1 MASAEIQTL
10 LRFLSQDAKLPLA
23 SAMGKVMDLQKANL
37 ISVEQISKAELKSL
51 QEIFKDDK
59 VAKQVLNAAK
69 RVSKKRQAP
78 TGNSDSPQKK
88 ARGPARIDAT
98 PYETESALSLPM
110 SSASEDELSRIILL
124 TNRAPL
130 VLAFAVC
137 VLKYTMPE
145 QPISSRLSLA
155 QAVVSANSRSK
166 AISLGIGSG
175 KTAEQEGW
183 GEGHPVIKVLGRE
196 IKVLKRWDY
205 NPQEGKP
212 TEELSSEQDA
222 GNAAAASADI
232 LGKGDSDG
240 SDTSPPLWG
249 VDLEALRSAQGS
261 GPSPATK
268 GSTSLPIF
276 TPNSAKSY
284 LYRSFTEAATETTE
298 TDIGSSKTKRKSGK
312 QLEAEKETCLAYLL
326 QAIDL
331 VCQSWASTLSKEELD
346 RRAWAW
352 YLRVRPDVQSGPGE
366 ILELPAWSQLQP
378 HQGEL
383 AVSAL
388 LLQRVLHFPPLL
400 LCSASHSRPAFTA
413 AAAVAFSALVF
424 LARRAKSKLPLRF
437 ILIRDRRAPAV
448 PNPMEVYLPDKQVL
462 EHGQPLPP
470 KSSAPQR
477 PE

>member
-37 ISVEQISKAELKSL
+37 VSYGKHPESLHQMQLTTIEQQFKSL

-98 PYETESALSLPM
+98 PYETELALSLPI

-166 AISLGIGSG
+166 AISLGIETG

-196 IKVLKRWDY
+196 IKVLKRWGY

-212 TEELSSEQDA
+212 TEEPSPEQA
-222 GNAAAASADI
+222 VGNAAALSADI
-232 LGKGDSDG
+232 LGKEGSDG
-240 SDTSPPLWG
+240 SETSPPLWG

-298 TDIGSSKTKRKSGK
+298 TDIGSSKTKRRSAK
-312 QLEAEKETCLAYLL
+312 QLEVEKETCLGFLL

-352 YLRVRPDVQSGPGE
+352 YLR
-366 ILELPAWSQLQP
+366 P

-383 AVSAL
+383 AVSPL
-388 LLQRVLHFPPLL
+388 LLLRVLHSLPLL
-400 LCSASHSRPAFTA
+400 LCSASHSRSAFTA
-413 AAAVAFSALVF
+413 AAAVAFSALII
-424 LARRAKSKLPLRF
+424 LAPQAMRKLSLRF
-437 ILIRDRRAPAV
+437 IPMRDHRAPAV
-448 PNPMEVYLPDKQVL
+448 PNRMGVYYPNKQVL

-470 KSSAPQR
+470 KPSAPQR

>member
-1 MASAEIQTL
+1 MATAEIQSL
-10 LRFLSQDAKLPLA
+10 LRFLSRDAKLPLA

-37 ISVEQISKAELKSL
+37 ISVELLSKADIKSL

-69 RVSKKRQAP
+69 RASKKRQAP
-78 TGNSDSPQKK
+78 TGNSDPPQKK
-88 ARGPARIDAT
+88 PRGAARIDAT
-98 PYETESALSLPM
+98 PYETESALSLPV
-110 SSASEDELSRIILL
+110 SSASEDELSRIVLL

-166 AISLGIGSG
+166 AISLGIESG

-183 GEGHPVIKVLGRE
+183 GEGHPVIKVLGRD
-196 IKVLKRWDY
+196 IRVLKRWDY
-205 NPQEGKP
+205 NPREGGP
-212 TEELSSEQDA
+212 TEESSSEQD
-222 GNAAAASADI
+222 GRTAAAASAEI
-232 LGKGDSDG
+232 LGKGDSDR
-240 SDTSPPLWG
+240 SNTSPPLWG

-268 GSTSLPIF
+268 ANTSLPIY

-284 LYRSFTEAATETTE
+284 LFKSFTEAATET
-298 TDIGSSKTKRKSGK
+298 DNVSSKTKRKSIK
-312 QLEAEKETCLAYLL
+312 QLEAEKETCLSHLL

-352 YLRVRPDVQSGPGE
+352 YLRVRPDVQSGPGGWGE
-366 ILELPAWSQLQP
+366 KGQVKLSDIL
-378 HQGEL
+378 
-383 AVSAL
+383 AL
-388 LLQRVLHFPPLL
+388 
-400 LCSASHSRPAFTA
+400 
-413 AAAVAFSALVF
+413 
-424 LARRAKSKLPLRF
+424 RR
-437 ILIRDRRAPAV
+437 
-448 PNPMEVYLPDKQVL
+448 N
-462 EHGQPLPP
+462 H
-470 KSSAPQR
+470 
-477 PE
+477 

>member
-10 LRFLSQDAKLPLA
+10 LRFLSHDAKLPLA

-37 ISVEQISKAELKSL
+37 ISVEQLSKAELKSL

-69 RVSKKRQAP
+69 RASKKRQAP

-88 ARGPARIDAT
+88 ARGAARIDET
-98 PYETESALSLPM
+98 PYETESALSLPI

-166 AISLGIGSG
+166 AISLGIESG

-212 TEELSSEQDA
+212 TEEPSSEQDA

-276 TPNSAKSY
+276 TPSSAKSY

-298 TDIGSSKTKRKSGK
+298 TDNGSSKTKRKSVK
-312 QLEAEKETCLAYLL
+312 QLEAEKETCLGYLL

-352 YLRVRPDVQSGPGE
+352 ASEIVGYLGAPKKSLNSLPGASCTIAKE
-366 ILELPAWSQLQP
+366 SMPLRSASAARAALASRFFCAQLLTHAPLSQRQQELPSQLW
-378 HQGEL
+378 E
-383 AVSAL
+383 
-388 LLQRVLHFPPLL
+388 
-400 LCSASHSRPAFTA
+400 
-413 AAAVAFSALVF
+413 
-424 LARRAKSKLPLRF
+424 
-437 ILIRDRRAPAV
+437 RRAPAV
-448 PNPMEVYLPDKQVL
+448 PNPMKVYLPDKQVL

-470 KSSAPQR
+470 KPGAPQR